1 MTAVTMK
8 QPNQSKSPEIDQASS
23 RFAQQML
30 NGDVDVFGH
39 TVYASVLYADIRD
52 VSMLASQCDQ
62 IQERR
67 QLNAFYARVQNLVH
81 EHGGIINRSSNDAIM
96 ALFGA
101 PVPMLNHAQKA
112 TEVAFIIMDQLM
124 LLNQRRM
131 QRGLCPIRIGL
142 GVNTG
147 DMLIGNVP
155 NSKWQNYSVMGQTVD
170 AAGYLS
176 DLNRTTPI
184 HTVYLGKET
193 VHSINTPNSWDIE
206 QLGDMPMTKE
216 TAVPVYAL
224 LHTM

>member
-8 QPNQSKSPEIDQASS
+8 QPKHSKSPEIDQTSS

-30 NGDVDVFGH
+30 SGDVDLFGQ

-52 VSMLASQCDQ
+52 VSILASRCDHTH
-62 IQERR
+62 ERR

-81 EHGGIINRSSNDAIM
+81 EHGGIINRGSDDAIM
-96 ALFGA
+96 ALFGT
-101 PVPMLNHAQKA
+101 PTPTLNHAQKA

-124 LLNQRRM
+124 SLNQRRM

-155 NSKWQNYSVMGQTVD
+155 NSKWHNYSVMGKTVD
-170 AAGYLS
+170 AAGFLS

-193 VHSINTPNSWDIE
+193 VRSIVAPNSWDIE
-206 QLGDMPMTKE
+206 QLGDMPMTEE